1 MTEATLA
8 VGSDAPDFDLTST
21 EDVLLMLRDEVPR
34 NPLVL
39 YVFLAVDDD
48 SRADLEAL
56 AGEVPRWA
64 EDGVKVL
71 AMAPVKVAQLKQ
83 LQFELGLPFPLLE
96 DDRDFCARYGVEAP
110 ASTNSEADP
119 ETSEAAPPEPQDD
132 YISRRLVLVDRHG
145 KVAWRSDRWNG
156 LGEALVGLNQ
166 SKAIKQPALT
176 NYPGQVINK
185 LVNWWV
191 N

>member
-34 NPLVL
+34 TALVL
-39 YVFLAVDDD
+39 YVFLDIDD
-48 SRADLEAL
+48 ATHAELKAL
-56 AGEVPRWA
+56 AAEVPRWS
-64 EDGVKVL
+64 EEGVKVL
-71 AMAPVKVAQLKQ
+71 AMAPIKVAQLKQ
-83 LQFELGLPFPLLE
+83 LQAELELPFPLLE

-110 ASTNSEADP
+110 ESTSSEAD
-119 ETSEAAPPEPQDD
+119 ESSEAAQPEPPCDHV
-132 YISRRLVLVDRHG
+132 SRRLVLVDRHG
-145 KVAWRSDRWNG
+145 KVAWRSEGWNG
-156 LGEALVGLNQ
+156 LGEALAGLNK
-166 SKAIKQPALT
+166 SKAIKQPPLT

-185 LVNWWV
+185 LVNWWI